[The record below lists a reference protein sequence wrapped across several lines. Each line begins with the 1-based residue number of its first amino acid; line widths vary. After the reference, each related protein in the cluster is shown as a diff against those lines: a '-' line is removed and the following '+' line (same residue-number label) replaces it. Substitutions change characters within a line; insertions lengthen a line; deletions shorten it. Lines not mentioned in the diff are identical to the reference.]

1 MNGKMTSNEEDEGEL
16 GKIFIRDLL
25 LRCVIGINEFE
36 RKEKQDVVVNVEI
49 WSDLTS
55 AAKTDNIK
63 ETVDYKEINKN
74 IIKLVE
80 NSKFFLVEALAE
92 NVAQVCM
99 RNQQVRKVRVTVE
112 KPGALR
118 FARSVGVE
126 IVRKRK

>member
-1 MNGKMTSNEEDEGEL
+1 MNGKMTSNEEGEGEL

-63 ETVDYKEINKN
+63 ETVDYREINKN

>member
-36 RKEKQDVVVNVEI
+36 RKEKQDVVINVEI